1 MPKDGSGGEK
11 VYFSV
16 WLPYYMS
23 KSRAGVRG
31 RKGEAGGAGGKWK
44 GKWECFNHLIHIF
57 NQLWRK
63 RGHKAETVIACFYIL
78 GLGLVQPPYI

>member
-31 RKGEAGGAGGKWK
+31 RKGEAGGAGRKMEGKM
-44 GKWECFNHLIHIF
+44 GMF
-57 NQLWRK
+57 
-63 RGHKAETVIACFYIL
+63 
-78 GLGLVQPPYI
+78 